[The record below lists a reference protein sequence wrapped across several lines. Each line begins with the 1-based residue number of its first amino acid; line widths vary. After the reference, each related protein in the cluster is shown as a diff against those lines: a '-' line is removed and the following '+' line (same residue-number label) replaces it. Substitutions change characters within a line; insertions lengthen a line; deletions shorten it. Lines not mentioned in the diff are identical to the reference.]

1 MRVGLGFDAHRF
13 EDARPLVLGGIV
25 IPDAPGL
32 SGHSDADV
40 LSHAI
45 TDACLGAARLG
56 DLGALYPETAEW
68 KNASSIDILRDA
80 QRRAMVEGWAISS
93 VDATLV
99 AQRPRLAPHRAA
111 IVISLEQALAV
122 EPGTVSVKATSTD
135 GLGFTGRAEG
145 IAALAVVLMER
156 TDARGQDAT
165 SFVEPA

>member
-1 MRVGLGFDAHRF
+1 MRIGLGFDAHRF
-13 EDARPLVLGGIV
+13 DDARPLVLGGII

-56 DLGALYPETAEW
+56 DLGTLYPETDEW
-68 KNASSIDILRDA
+68 KDASSVDILRDA
-80 QRRAMVEGWAISS
+80 QQRALIEGWAISS
-93 VDATLV
+93 LDATVV

-111 IVISLEQALAV
+111 IVISLEQTLAV
-122 EPGTVSVKATSTD
+122 EPGTVSVKATTTD

-156 TDARGQDAT
+156 PDEWGRGAT
-165 SFVEPA
+165 SLVEPA